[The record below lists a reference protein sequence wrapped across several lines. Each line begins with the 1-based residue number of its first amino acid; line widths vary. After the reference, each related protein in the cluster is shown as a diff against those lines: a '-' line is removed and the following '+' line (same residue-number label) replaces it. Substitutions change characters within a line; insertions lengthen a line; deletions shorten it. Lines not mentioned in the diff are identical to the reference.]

1 MMLINFIENYMEYD
15 EFKKQMV
22 DKVMEKIKDGKP
34 LNNLDVLILQEKY
47 EIFDPSISAYRQ
59 ISLQDYFNYVKSLN
73 KKI

>member
-1 MMLINFIENYMEYD
+1 MEYD